1 MSSGS
6 NQVVTYEEVAAYQ
19 AEQGVAT
26 YAGNSGGYTTGGIWI
41 NWDQENGFSGTGWR
55 FDDSS
60 SPAYELK
67 QSDIDE
73 MINSNGNLDLMFSEW
88 VLNIDYETRYFWIL
102 KNVPGGCRY
111 EVIGG

>member
-41 NWDQENGFSGTGWR
+41 NWDQENGFSGTGWQ
-55 FDDSS
+55 FDDPS
-60 SPAYELK
+60 SPAYELE
-67 QSDIDE
+67 QRDIDE
-73 MINSNGNLDLMFSEW
+73 MINSNGNLDSMFSKW
-88 VLNIDYETRYFWIL
+88 VLNINYETRYFWIL
-102 KNVPGGCRY
+102 NNVPGGCRY